1 MEVTFLANCDPNKYE
16 TRLRTVN
23 NEITIDL
30 SRSMQRD
37 YFVVLKVPCTFIF
50 AIFFINSW
58 VTFEFKR

>member
-37 YFVVLKVPCTFIF
+37 YFVV
-50 AIFFINSW
+50 
-58 VTFEFKR
+58 